1 MPYKACSLYA
11 LQWAPAEPGL
21 IAHFTM
27 PKRLGDGMKWLILY
41 VILSRV
47 PSLAQMRAV
56 DLDEKVRKI
65 IDAGP
70 PTWLFD
76 AFDNLT
82 KDTHP
87 RTQAACREAR
97 LAMGW

>member
-1 MPYKACSLYA
+1 M
-11 LQWAPAEPGL
+11 
-21 IAHFTM
+21 
-27 PKRLGDGMKWLILY
+27 KRLIVY
-41 VILSRV
+41 VLLSRV
-47 PSLAQMRAV
+47 PSLAQLRAV

-65 IDAGP
+65 IETGP
-70 PTWLFD
+70 STWLLD

-87 RTQAACREAR
+87 RTQAACTEAR